1 MAATKA
7 VETVLSSLNLPLELR
22 HRSSARESE
31 ERKVVSRLS
40 GVITAR
46 QPDEVICP
54 YSCGATS
61 SSPPISVL
69 P

>member
-46 QPDEVICP
+46 HPD
-54 YSCGATS
+54 
-61 SSPPISVL
+61 
-69 P
+69 